1 MLLLWMTV
9 RRERPVRDMAEVSAD
24 EVASQA
30 AGKARRF
37 RRIGVA
43 LEALP
48 SDSAM
53 LAEAIALA
61 RTHQAELVLIHVV
74 EGPGG
79 LWYGPQTGDAE
90 SRHDEDY
97 LKNLAERLRGELA
110 SQGVPRI
117 AAVLGYGSPP
127 REIANLAKQ
136 NGIDLMVLG
145 GHGHNSL
152 AGPASRGDDF
162 RCPAPSR
169 YSRPGRAVAVDR
181 AERNTFVSAYFR
193 GAKGYHGQLLIR
205 RSLAARGGCQRSS
218 LSARMA
224 GR

>member
-1 MLLLWMTV
+1 VLLLWMTL
-9 RRERPVRDMAEVSAD
+9 RRERPVAEMAEVSAE
-24 EVASQA
+24 EVVMQA
-30 AGKARRF
+30 GGRARKF

-61 RTHQAELVLIHVV
+61 RTHEAELVLIHVV

-79 LWYGPQTGDAE
+79 FWYGPQTGDAE

-97 LKNLAERLRGELA
+97 LKALVTRLRDDSTTKGIPQIE
-110 SQGVPRI
+110 
-117 AAVLGYGSPP
+117 AVLGFGSPP

-152 AGPASRGDDF
+152 LDLLRGETISGVRHRLDI
-162 RCPAPSR
+162 PVL
-169 YSRPGRAVAVDR
+169 AVR
-181 AERNTFVSAYFR
+181 
-193 GAKGYHGQLLIR
+193 
-205 RSLAARGGCQRSS
+205 
-218 LSARMA
+218 
-224 GR
+224 

>member
-1 MLLLWMTV
+1 MTV
-9 RRERPVRDMAEVSAD
+9 RRERPVRDITEVSAD
-24 EVASQA
+24 DVASRA
-30 AGKARRF
+30 AKARQF

-61 RTHQAELVLIHVV
+61 RMYQAELVLIHVV
-74 EGPGG
+74 DGPGG

-97 LKNLAERLRGELA
+97 LKNLVERLRTELT

-117 AAVLGYGSPP
+117 EAVLGFGSPP
-127 REIANLAKQ
+127 HEIANLAKQ

-145 GHGHNSL
+145 GHGHSTLLDLLRGETISGVRHRLDIPVL
-152 AGPASRGDDF
+152 AVR
-162 RCPAPSR
+162 
-169 YSRPGRAVAVDR
+169 
-181 AERNTFVSAYFR
+181 
-193 GAKGYHGQLLIR
+193 
-205 RSLAARGGCQRSS
+205 
-218 LSARMA
+218 
-224 GR
+224 

>member
-1 MLLLWMTV
+1 MVDWAEQCRDLTAGSSTAVAVPLIGGLAALLLWMTV
-9 RRERPVRDMAEVSAD
+9 RRERPVRELAEVSAD

-79 LWYGPQTGDAE
+79 LWYGPQTGDLE

-97 LKNLAERLRGELA
+97 LKNLVERLRAELA

-117 AAVLGYGSPP
+117 EAVLGFGSPP

-136 NGIDLMVLG
+136 NGVDLMVLG
-145 GHGHNSL
+145 GHGHNTLLDLLRGETISGVRHRLDIPVL
-152 AGPASRGDDF
+152 AVR
-162 RCPAPSR
+162 
-169 YSRPGRAVAVDR
+169 
-181 AERNTFVSAYFR
+181 
-193 GAKGYHGQLLIR
+193 
-205 RSLAARGGCQRSS
+205 
-218 LSARMA
+218 
-224 GR
+224 